1 MHSGQQRHGLGG
13 LIRINGPVLL
23 LLKQD
28 YEAEDYMPG
37 ALNGIRVLDFSMG
50 VAGPHAGLLC
60 AQHGAD
66 VIKIEGIEGDWGRLL
81 GRQYGDLNAYSA
93 IYNRGKRSLSIDLK
107 DPEARS
113 VVVSMASRADI
124 IIEAFRPG
132 VMQRF
137 GLDFETLR
145 ERNPGLI
152 YVSVTGFGQTGPMSQ
167 MPATD
172 GVMQA
177 FSGFMYLN
185 QDKRGEPQRVNMILI
200 DAVTGLY
207 AFQAITTSLLER
219 MGGSRTG
226 KHIDCSLMKSAIS
239 FQACKIVE
247 NLFEGGA
254 QAMYVPLGAFHTRD
268 GCLAISVMH
277 DHHFVSLCQALG
289 KEDWGSNP
297 LYDTRIKR
305 IERET
310 EVVDMVRT
318 AFLQFTTAEL
328 SERLTQAGVLHS
340 LVLKYPEM
348 LQHPQVRHIEAV
360 TWVQQDGIGQP
371 LPFPSIPGVS
381 QNDLPAS
388 IQAPHIGQHSAEIL
402 QEWEAD
408 RPTIDGMINRGVVR
422 IWDHNTTEKKA

>member
-1 MHSGQQRHGLGG
+1 M
-13 LIRINGPVLL
+13 
-23 LLKQD
+23 
-28 YEAEDYMPG
+28 AG
-37 ALNGIRVLDFSMG
+37 ALHGIRVLDFSMG

-66 VIKIEGIEGDWGRLL
+66 VVKIEGIEGDWGRLL

-93 IYNRGKRSLSIDLK
+93 IYNRGKRSLAIDLK
-107 DPEARS
+107 DAQARAI
-113 VVVSMASRADI
+113 VVDMAQRADI
-124 IIEAFRPG
+124 VIEAFRPG

-137 GLDFETLR
+137 GLDYETLR
-145 ERNPGLI
+145 ARNPRLI

-185 QDKRGEPQRVNMILI
+185 QDRQGEPQRVNMILI

-207 AFQAITTSLLER
+207 GFQAITTGLLER
-219 MGGSRTG
+219 AAGSATG
-226 KHIDCSLMKSAIS
+226 NFAGKYVDCSLMRSAIS

-289 KEDWGSNP
+289 KDDWGSNP
-297 LYDTRIKR
+297 LYDTRAKR
-305 IERET
+305 IEREA

-318 AFLQFTTAEL
+318 AFREFTTEEL
-328 SERLTQAGVLHS
+328 SARLTRAGVLHS
-340 LVLKYPEM
+340 LVLRYPEM
-348 LQHPQVRHIEAV
+348 LQHPQVRHAGAV
-360 TWVQQDGIGQP
+360 SWVDQDGIPKP

-381 QNDLPAS
+381 PEAVLRA
-388 IQAPHIGQHSAEIL
+388 QAPHIGEHSVQLL
-402 QEWEAD
+402 QEWGTDRATIEGLLARGALRTPEAD
-408 RPTIDGMINRGVVR
+408 STA
-422 IWDHNTTEKKA
+422 KAP

>member
-1 MHSGQQRHGLGG
+1 
-13 LIRINGPVLL
+13 
-23 LLKQD
+23 
-28 YEAEDYMPG
+28 MPG
-37 ALNGIRVLDFSMG
+37 ALNGVKVLDFSMG

-66 VIKIEGIEGDWGRLL
+66 VVKIEGIEGDWGRLL

-93 IYNRGKRSLSIDLK
+93 IYNRGKRSLAIDLK
-107 DPEARS
+107 DSEARGM
-113 VVVSMASRADI
+113 VAAMAERADI

-137 GLDFETLR
+137 GLDYETLR
-145 ERNPGLI
+145 VRNPQLI

-185 QDKRGEPQRVNMILI
+185 QDKQGEPQRVNMILI

-207 AFQAITTSLLER
+207 AFQAITTGLLER
-219 MGGSRTG
+219 SAGSRTG
-226 KHIDCSLMKSAIS
+226 KYVDCSLMKSAIS

-277 DHHFVSLCQALG
+277 DHHFVALCQALG
-289 KEDWGSNP
+289 KEDWGGNP
-297 LYDTRIKR
+297 LYDTRAKR
-305 IERET
+305 IEREA

-318 AFLQFTTAEL
+318 VFREFTTAEL
-328 SERLTQAGVLHS
+328 SERLTRAGVLHS
-340 LVLKYPEM
+340 QVLKYSEM
-348 LQHPQVRHIEAV
+348 LEHPQVRHAGAV
-360 TWVQQDGIGQP
+360 SWVEQDGIGQL
-371 LPFPSIPGVS
+371 LPFPSIPGVR
-381 QNDLPAS
+381 QDDTPVVA
-388 IQAPHIGQHSAEIL
+388 QAPHIGQHSAEIL
-402 QEWEAD
+402 QEWGAD
-408 RPTIDGMINRGVVR
+408 HDSISGLVSRGAVR
-422 IWDHNTTEKKA
+422 TWGNDKPAR

>member
-1 MHSGQQRHGLGG
+1 
-13 LIRINGPVLL
+13 
-23 LLKQD
+23 
-28 YEAEDYMPG
+28 MPG

-66 VIKIEGIEGDWGRLL
+66 VVKIEGIEGDWGRLL

-93 IYNRGKRSLSIDLK
+93 IYNRGKRSLAIDLK
-107 DPEARS
+107 DSEARGI
-113 VVVSMASRADI
+113 VVSMAGRADI

-137 GLDFETLR
+137 GLDYEALR
-145 ERNPGLI
+145 ARNPGLI

-185 QDKRGEPQRVNMILI
+185 QDRQGEPQRVNMILI

-219 MGGSRTG
+219 MSGSRTG
-226 KHIDCSLMKSAIS
+226 KHVDCSLMKSAIS

-277 DHHFVSLCQALG
+277 DHHFVALCQALG
-289 KEDWGSNP
+289 KEDWGGNP
-297 LYDTRIKR
+297 LYDTRAKRIKR
-305 IERET
+305 EA

-318 AFLQFTTAEL
+318 AFHRFTTAEL
-328 SERLTQAGVLHS
+328 SERLTKTGVLHS

-348 LQHPQVRHIEAV
+348 LEHPQVRHTGAV
-360 TWVQQDGIGQP
+360 TWVQQDGIDQP
-371 LPFPSIPGVS
+371 LPFPSIPGVP

-388 IQAPHIGQHSAEIL
+388 VQAPHIGQHSAEIL
-402 QEWEAD
+402 QEWGAD
-408 RPTIDGMINRGVVR
+408 RASINGLVSRGAVR
-422 IWDHNTTEKKA
+422 TWGNDTLGKKA